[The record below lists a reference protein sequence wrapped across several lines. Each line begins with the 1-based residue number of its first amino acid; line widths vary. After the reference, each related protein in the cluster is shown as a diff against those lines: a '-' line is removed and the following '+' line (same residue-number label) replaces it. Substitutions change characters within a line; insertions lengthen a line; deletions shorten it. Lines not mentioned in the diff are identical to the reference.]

1 MDVARLMVFALLG
14 PDWDDS
20 PYAQTGD
27 RIAELAARGIRL
39 VIEEFRTGVTKTR
52 RDGTRGALRVDYG
65 DPRKPEKP
73 IAWVLK
79 WLDSART
86 AGDLYGR
93 AIVVLA
99 AEQYASRLVV
109 PSSQQHP
116 PMRWSSHK
124 DHARKAL
131 AKLAGPHLPA
141 SLKQLEKAVA
151 KAKAEHEQ
159 ATRPAN
165 RQPGASSTPVDEAPT
180 EPHVDV
186 VDEPIEE
193 ELAGEDLDDELGYDA
208 DPDGAVYSDA
218 DPGL

>member
-1 MDVARLMVFALLG
+1 M
-14 PDWDDS
+14 
-20 PYAQTGD
+20 
-27 RIAELAARGIRL
+27 
-39 VIEEFRTGVTKTR
+39 EEFRTDVTKTR
-52 RDGTRGALRVDYG
+52 KDGTRGALRVDYG

-79 WLDSART
+79 WLHSART

-109 PSSQQHP
+109 PSSQQHS

-131 AKLAGPHLPA
+131 TKLAGPHLPA

-151 KAKAEHEQ
+151 KAKADHEQ

-165 RQPGASSTPVDEAPT
+165 RQPGARSGAVDEASAKRDG
-180 EPHVDV
+180 EV
-186 VDEPIEE
+186 VDEPVEE
-193 ELAGEDLDDELGYDA
+193 ELECEEVDEGELGDVA
-208 DPDGAVYSDA
+208 GAVGPDGAVYSDP